1 MATLV
6 LPRVG
11 INEPPTH
18 IPPTTPVETIGHSS
32 SSSSL
37 APPGRATS
45 SPSRA
50 VQVLPSAYD
59 IDTTHRPRRG
69 GGPSRLLAPPAPA
82 TGPLGVR
89 VAHARMEDVVGVVG
103 VAGRD
108 GPEVGRR
115 AATVAAGAGE
125 GGDARSGI
133 DYVPPRAEGS
143 TVVVVVVASVGR
155 RHDIVRPPLPPPPPP
170 PPPLAAVV
178 VVVVVGPW
186 SRNSSRP
193 SLSPSGIGSPRSMS
207 SRLRRCSRARAGSS
221 GIVRSADRRHRVR
234 TAADG
239 GPLSDS
245 RCRTTASWPPPLR
258 RAGGGGG
265 QDA

>member
-11 INEPPTH
+11 INKPPTH
-18 IPPTTPVETIGHSS
+18 LPPTPPVETIGHSS

-37 APPGRATS
+37 APAGRATS

-155 RHDIVRPPLPPPPPP
+155 RHDVVRPPLPPPPPP
-170 PPPLAAVV
+170 PPP
-178 VVVVVGPW
+178 P
-186 SRNSSRP
+186 SRQSS
-193 SLSPSGIGSPRSMS
+193 S
-207 SRLRRCSRARAGSS
+207 SSSSARGRE
-221 GIVRSADRRHRVR
+221 IPPE
-234 TAADG
+234 
-239 GPLSDS
+239 PLSVPPVS
-245 RCRTTASWPPPLR
+245 AARTR
-258 RAGGGGG
+258 
-265 QDA
+265 